1 MGYSPRNMTLK
12 DGRQAVLRLPRI
24 EDSAEMAAY
33 LDATSRE
40 TEFIARSPGERIPTV
55 QEEEAYL
62 TKLLADPHR
71 LMIVCQV
78 GEEVAGN
85 CQIVFHHTPKTAH
98 RGTVMIALL
107 QRFWGLGIG
116 SAMFD
121 EMIRVAR
128 EKGLRQL
135 ELQVIDGNE
144 RGVALYQKKGFQV
157 VGRIP
162 GAYRLSDGFH
172 DELQMVLK
180 LN

>member
-1 MGYSPRNMTLK
+1 MLYAQKQITLK
-12 DGRQAVLRLPRI
+12 DGRRATIRNPRESDALAMI
-24 EDSAEMAAY
+24 DY
-33 LDATSRE
+33 LKTCARE
-40 TEFIARSPGERIPTV
+40 TDFLLFT
-55 QEEEAYL
+55 EEEFDITPEQEAAFL
-62 TKLLADPHR
+62 RQLNDSKTT
-71 LMIVCQV
+71 LMLVCEV
-78 GEEVAGN
+78 DGELAGN